1 MDGPR
6 RRTCAGSTDRR
17 SLAAGLDYP
26 DLVGAV
32 DVVVTK
38 PGYGIVS
45 DCIGAGTRLVYTD
58 RGDFPEYP
66 VMVAEMP
73 RYLPAVFASNEE
85 VREGRLRRALE
96 AVQALPFPAPPRTD
110 GAAVA
115 ARGSAAETVLS
126 PEAAPSVWTGLS
138 TGCAETR
145 PARRRRETRMPRR
158 PTRAELLGKTT
169 AR

>member
-1 MDGPR
+1 M
-6 RRTCAGSTDRR
+6 
-17 SLAAGLDYP
+17 
-26 DLVGAV
+26 GAV

-85 VREGRLRRALE
+85 VREGRLGRALE
-96 AVQALPFPAPPRTD
+96 AVRALARSRTPPRTD

-115 ARGSAAETVLS
+115 AEKLLESAPV
-126 PEAAPSVWTGLS
+126 PG
-138 TGCAETR
+138 
-145 PARRRRETRMPRR
+145 
-158 PTRAELLGKTT
+158 
-169 AR
+169 